1 MTKGKKKRILKK
13 KKNTEKNM
21 NIKEDPV
28 QVTKER
34 CSISQRLISNLKIS
48 YKSYTERITEL
59 KKVRRNNIK
68 NVIIATLDV
77 NSLVSKFDELKVI

>member
-1 MTKGKKKRILKK
+1 MTKGCD
-13 KKNTEKNM
+13 TEKNI

-34 CSISQRLISNLKIS
+34 CSISQRLISNLKSS
-48 YKSYTERITEL
+48 YKSNTERITEL

>member
-1 MTKGKKKRILKK
+1 MTKGCD
-13 KKNTEKNM
+13 TEKNI

-48 YKSYTERITEL
+48 NKSYTHRITEL

-68 NVIIATLDV
+68 NVIIRTLDV

>member
-1 MTKGKKKRILKK
+1 MTKGCD
-13 KKNTEKNM
+13 TEKNI

-48 YKSYTERITEL
+48 NKSYTDRITEL

-68 NVIIATLDV
+68 NVIIRTLDV
-77 NSLVSKFDELKVI
+77 NSLVSKFHELKVI

>member
-1 MTKGKKKRILKK
+1 MTKDCD
-13 KKNTEKNM
+13 TEKNI

-34 CSISQRLISNLKIS
+34 CSISQRLISNLKSS
-48 YKSYTERITEL
+48 YKSNTERITEL

>member
-1 MTKGKKKRILKK
+1 MTKGCD
-13 KKNTEKNM
+13 TEKNI

-34 CSISQRLISNLKIS
+34 CSISQRLISNSKSS
-48 YKSYTERITEL
+48 YKSNTQRITKL

-68 NVIIATLDV
+68 NVIIATLDE
-77 NSLVSKFDELKVI
+77 NSLVSKFHELKII

>member
-1 MTKGKKKRILKK
+1 MTKDCD
-13 KKNTEKNM
+13 TEKNI

-34 CSISQRLISNLKIS
+34 CSISQRLISNLKS
-48 YKSYTERITEL
+48 SFKSNTERITEL

-68 NVIIATLDV
+68 NVIIANLDE
-77 NSLVSKFDELKVI
+77 NSLVSKFHELKII

>member
-1 MTKGKKKRILKK
+1 MTKGCD
-13 KKNTEKNM
+13 TEKNI

-34 CSISQRLISNLKIS
+34 CSISQRLISNLKSS
-48 YKSYTERITEL
+48 YKSNTERITEL

-77 NSLVSKFDELKVI
+77 NSLVSKFDELNVV

>member
-1 MTKGKKKRILKK
+1 MTKGCD
-13 KKNTEKNM
+13 TEKNI

-34 CSISQRLISNLKIS
+34 CSISQRLISNLKSS
-48 YKSYTERITEL
+48 YKSNTERITEL

-77 NSLVSKFDELKVI
+77 NSLVSKFDELKII

>member
-1 MTKGKKKRILKK
+1 MTKGCD
-13 KKNTEKNM
+13 TEKNI

-34 CSISQRLISNLKIS
+34 CSISQRLISNLKS
-48 YKSYTERITEL
+48 SFKSNTERITEL

>member
-1 MTKGKKKRILKK
+1 MTKGCD
-13 KKNTEKNM
+13 TEKNI

-34 CSISQRLISNLKIS
+34 CSISQRLISNLKSS
-48 YKSYTERITEL
+48 YKSNTERITEL

-68 NVIIATLDV
+68 NVIIANLDE
-77 NSLVSKFDELKVI
+77 NSLVSKFHELKII

>member
-1 MTKGKKKRILKK
+1 MTKGCD
-13 KKNTEKNM
+13 TEKNI

-34 CSISQRLISNLKIS
+34 CSISQRLISNLKSS
-48 YKSYTERITEL
+48 YKSNTERITEL

-77 NSLVSKFDELKVI
+77 NSLVSKFHELKVI

>member
-1 MTKGKKKRILKK
+1 MTKGCD
-13 KKNTEKNM
+13 TEKNI
-21 NIKEDPV
+21 NTKEDPV

-34 CSISQRLISNLKIS
+34 CSISQRLISNLKSS
-48 YKSYTERITEL
+48 YKSNTERITEL

-77 NSLVSKFDELKVI
+77 NSLVSKFDELKII

>member
-1 MTKGKKKRILKK
+1 MTKGCD
-13 KKNTEKNM
+13 TEKNI

-34 CSISQRLISNLKIS
+34 CSISQRLISNLKSS
-48 YKSYTERITEL
+48 YKSNTERITEL
-59 KKVRRNNIK
+59 KKVRRNNTK

>member
-1 MTKGKKKRILKK
+1 MTKDCD
-13 KKNTEKNM
+13 TEKNI

-34 CSISQRLISNLKIS
+34 CSISRRLISNLKIS
-48 YKSYTERITEL
+48 NKSYTDRITEL

-68 NVIIATLDV
+68 NVIIRTLDV

>member
-1 MTKGKKKRILKK
+1 MTKDCD
-13 KKNTEKNM
+13 TEKNI

-48 YKSYTERITEL
+48 NKSYTDRITEL

-68 NVIIATLDV
+68 NVIIRTLDV